1 MSVGRAYSRIDR
13 WESRPFLA
21 NGLASCPAPHLLTDP
36 RFPPSFSNDVAV
48 SSVGEPSRL
57 PNTNGRG
64 WLSCSTKHRPC
75 PTSRRGPSWSCT
87 PIPYASGGAAGPEV
101 TSLWPIRRDAGESP
115 IFPPRDQAVVKAIAC
130 EAVSQTQLPLSRLS
144 TADLAGRASTA
155 IGRAISPS
163 TVWRI
168 LDADAIKPWR
178 YEYWIFPR
186 DPKFSEKA
194 GRVLDL
200 YAGSWE
206 GKPLGH
212 RDYVISS
219 DEKTS
224 IQARIR
230 CHTTLP
236 TGPGRPMRVEHEYER
251 GGALQYLAAWDVRR
265 GRVLGRCEAKTGIE
279 PFERLV
285 EQVMRTQPYRSAG
298 RVFWVVDNG
307 SSHRGQAAINRLRK
321 AYRKAVLVH
330 TPVHASWLN
339 QVEIYFSI
347 IQRKVL
353 TPNDFASLEEVEQRL
368 RLYEDLTNREPRP
381 FDWKFNRAAL
391 QTFLTKLEAKRALLP
406 STSSN

>member
-1 MSVGRAYSRIDR
+1 MPGERDYSRIDR
-13 WESRPFLA
+13 WEIQSFVA
-21 NGLASCPAPHLLTDP
+21 NGRVSCPAPLLLIGP
-36 RFPPSFSNDVAV
+36 RFRLSSSNNVAAT
-48 SSVGEPSRL
+48 SVGVPSRL
-57 PNTNGRG
+57 PNTKGHG
-64 WLSCSTKHRPC
+64 WLSCSPNHRTY
-75 PTSRRGPSWSCT
+75 PTSRRGPLWSCT
-87 PIPYASGGAAGPEV
+87 PTPYVFGGVAGLKA
-101 TSLWPIRRDAGESP
+101 TSLWRIKQDAGESL

-144 TADLAGRASTA
+144 SADLAARASTA
-155 IGRAISPS
+155 LGRAISPS

-186 DPKFSEKA
+186 DPRFAEKA

-200 YAGSWE
+200 YAGTWE
-206 GKPLGH
+206 GKLLGSK
-212 RDYVISS
+212 DYIISS

-230 CHTTLP
+230 CHETLP

-265 GRVLGRCEAKTGIE
+265 GHVLGRCEERTGIDS
-279 PFERLV
+279 FGRLV
-285 EQVMRTQPYRSAG
+285 EQVMKTEPYRSAN

-368 RLYEDLTNREPRP
+368 RLYEELTNREPRP
-381 FDWKFNRAAL
+381 FDWKFDRAAL
-391 QTFLTKLEAKRALLP
+391 KTFLTKLEAKRALLP
-406 STSSN
+406 SVLIN

>member
-1 MSVGRAYSRIDR
+1 M
-13 WESRPFLA
+13 
-21 NGLASCPAPHLLTDP
+21 PHP
-36 RFPPSFSNDVAV
+36 
-48 SSVGEPSRL
+48 
-57 PNTNGRG
+57 
-64 WLSCSTKHRPC
+64 PC
-75 PTSRRGPSWSCT
+75 PTSRRGLSWNCTRIPS
-87 PIPYASGGAAGPEV
+87 AFGGVAGLKA
-101 TSLWPIRRDAGESP
+101 TSPWRTRLGAGESP

-144 TADLAGRASTA
+144 SADLAVRASTA
-155 IGRAISPS
+155 LDKPISPS

-186 DPKFSEKA
+186 DPRFAEKA

-206 GKPLGH
+206 DKPLS
-212 RDYVISS
+212 RKDYIISS

-230 CHTTLP
+230 CHPTLP
-236 TGPGRPMRVEHEYER
+236 TAPGRPMRVEHEYER

-265 GRVLGRCEAKTGIE
+265 GQVLGRCEERTGIE
-279 PFERLV
+279 SFGRLV
-285 EQVMRTQPYRSAG
+285 EQVMKTEPYRSAN

-307 SSHRGQAAINRLRK
+307 SSHRGEAAINRLHK

-368 RLYEDLTNREPRP
+368 RMYEELTNQEPRP
-381 FDWKFNRAAL
+381 FNWKFDRAEL
-391 QTFLTKLEAKRALLP
+391 QAFLTKLDAKRALLP
-406 STSSN
+406 STLTN

>member
-1 MSVGRAYSRIDR
+1 MAGERAYPRSDR
-13 WESRPFLA
+13 LECRPFLA
-21 NGLASCPAPHLLTDP
+21 DGLALCPAPHLLIGP
-36 RFPPSFSNDVAV
+36 RFLRSFSNVVAV
-48 SSVGEPSRL
+48 SPVGEPFRV
-57 PNTNGRG
+57 PNTKGRN
-64 WLSCSTKHRPC
+64 WFSCSMRHQPF

-87 PIPYASGGAAGPEV
+87 PTPYASGGIVGPKA
-101 TSLWPIRRDAGESP
+101 TSPRPIRRDAGGSP

-144 TADLAGRASTA
+144 TADLAARAATA
-155 IGRAISPS
+155 LGRAISPS

-200 YAGSWE
+200 YAGTWE
-206 GKPLGH
+206 GKPLGC
-212 RDYVISS
+212 RDYIISS

-230 CHTTLP
+230 CHATLP
-236 TGPGRPMRVEHEYER
+236 TAPGRPMRVEHEYER

-265 GRVLGRCEAKTGIE
+265 GQVLGRCEAKTGIE
-279 PFERLV
+279 SFERLV
-285 EQVMRTQPYRSAG
+285 DQVMRTQPYRSAS

-353 TPNDFASLEEVEQRL
+353 TPNDFASLDEVEQRL
-368 RLYEDLTNREPRP
+368 RLYEELTNREPRP
-381 FDWKFNRAAL
+381 FAWKFNRAAL
-391 QTFLTKLEAKRALLP
+391 QAFLTKLEAKRALSATA
-406 STSSN
+406 STK

>member
-1 MSVGRAYSRIDR
+1 MS
-13 WESRPFLA
+13 
-21 NGLASCPAPHLLTDP
+21 
-36 RFPPSFSNDVAV
+36 
-48 SSVGEPSRL
+48 EPCSQ
-57 PNTNGRG
+57 TNGARTANTRGLG
-64 WLSCSTKHRPC
+64 WLSCSTNPRVIERR
-75 PTSRRGPSWSCT
+75 SRG
-87 PIPYASGGAAGPEV
+87 SGGTARQFRPPLASPLGMSATSPWPIKRAAG
-101 TSLWPIRRDAGESP
+101 ASP
-115 IFPPRDQAVVKAIAC
+115 PFPPRDRAIVKAIAC
-130 EAVSQTQLPLSRLS
+130 EAVCQTKLPLSRLS
-144 TADLAGRASTA
+144 TSDLAARASTA
-155 IGRAISPS
+155 LGRSISPS

-178 YEYWIFPR
+178 YQYWIFPR

-206 GKPLGH
+206 GKPLGR
-212 RDYVISS
+212 RDYIISS

-230 CHTTLP
+230 CHATLP

-265 GRVLGRCEAKTGIE
+265 GRVLGRCEDKTGIDS
-279 PFERLV
+279 FGRLV
-285 EQVMRTQPYRSAG
+285 EQVMRTEPYRSAS

-307 SSHRGQAAINRLRK
+307 SSHRGQAAVRRLRK

-368 RLYEDLTNREPRP
+368 RLYEELSNREPRP
-381 FDWKFNRAAL
+381 FEWKFDRAAL
-391 QTFLTKLEAKRALLP
+391 QTFLKRLDAKREML
-406 STSSN
+406 SSAWVG

>member
-1 MSVGRAYSRIDR
+1 MPGERAYSRIER
-13 WESRPFLA
+13 WESRSFRA
-21 NGLASCPAPHLLTDP
+21 NGLASCPGPHPWIDR
-36 RFPPSFSNDVAV
+36 RFRRNSSNNVAV
-48 SSVGEPSRL
+48 LSVSGPSRS
-57 PNTNGRG
+57 PTTSGPG
-64 WLSCSTKHRPC
+64 WLCCSTKHPLC

-87 PIPYASGGAAGPEV
+87 PTPYAPGGAAGLEATPP
-101 TSLWPIRRDAGESP
+101 WPIRQGAGESP

-130 EAVSQTQLPLSRLS
+130 EAVSQAQLPLSRLS
-144 TADLAGRASTA
+144 TTALAARASTA
-155 IGRAISPS
+155 LGRAISPS

-168 LDADAIKPWR
+168 LDACAIKPWR

-186 DPKFSEKA
+186 DPRFAEEA

-206 GKPLGH
+206 DKPLG
-212 RDYVISS
+212 RKDYIISS

-230 CHTTLP
+230 CHPTLP
-236 TGPGRPMRVEHEYER
+236 TGPGRVMRVEHEYER
-251 GGALQYLAAWDVRR
+251 GGALQYPAAWDVRR
-265 GRVLGRCEAKTGIE
+265 GHVLGRCEERTGIE
-279 PFERLV
+279 SFGRLV
-285 EQVMRTQPYRSAG
+285 EQVMKAEPYRSAD
-298 RVFWVVDNG
+298 RVFWVADNG
-307 SSHRGQAAINRLRK
+307 SSHRGQAAISRLRK

-347 IQRKVL
+347 LQRKVL

-368 RLYEDLTNREPRP
+368 RLHEELTNREPRP

-391 QTFLTKLEAKRALLP
+391 QAFLAKLEAKRALLP
-406 STSSN
+406 EALTS

>member
-1 MSVGRAYSRIDR
+1 M
-13 WESRPFLA
+13 
-21 NGLASCPAPHLLTDP
+21 
-36 RFPPSFSNDVAV
+36 
-48 SSVGEPSRL
+48 
-57 PNTNGRG
+57 
-64 WLSCSTKHRPC
+64 
-75 PTSRRGPSWSCT
+75 
-87 PIPYASGGAAGPEV
+87 
-101 TSLWPIRRDAGESP
+101 
-115 IFPPRDQAVVKAIAC
+115 
-130 EAVSQTQLPLSRLS
+130 
-144 TADLAGRASTA
+144 DLAARASTA
-155 IGRAISPS
+155 LGKAISPS

-186 DPKFSEKA
+186 DPRFVEKA

-206 GKPLGH
+206 NKPLG
-212 RDYVISS
+212 RKDYIISS

-230 CHTTLP
+230 CHPTLP

-265 GRVLGRCEAKTGIE
+265 GQVLGRCEERTGIDS
-279 PFERLV
+279 FGRLV
-285 EQVMRTQPYRSAG
+285 EQVMKTEPYRSAT

-368 RLYEDLTNREPRP
+368 RLYEELTNREPRA

-391 QTFLTKLEAKRALLP
+391 QTLMTKLEAKRALL
-406 STSSN
+406 SSALTN